1 MRDELSADE
10 MRAWAPQP
18 ETSPPPADLRLPGYS
33 GFQLVAQGGE
43 GSVYRARQDGLG
55 RDVAIKALQVVDPA
69 TQARFRRELEIT
81 VRLGRQHPHIV
92 TVLDTGTLPDGRP
105 CIVMEFYDLGSLH
118 DRLRAHGPLPV
129 AEVVAAGTAVSDAL
143 AFAHGQGFL
152 HRDVKPQNVLVL
164 PTSYVLADFG
174 IARGADAG
182 HSASLQMVS
191 YRHAAPQMIAGEA
204 PAAADDLWS
213 LGSTLFTLLTGH
225 PPFAGVNPDEDTVLS
240 YLDRVRAADPR
251 PLTRSDVPRALA
263 EIIARCLSKRR
274 EDRFPDATALRDAL
288 AGVGTDLRRWQPP
301 VDPDATSIAPTPA
314 RPAEDA
320 TSLPAD
326 FGPSP
331 TPAPDPPQAHE
342 PPQPHPAPE
351 SRGTMTGRLADL
363 TQRHSDTSPADFGPG
378 TAGPAL
384 PPSAPPPTWTPQPD
398 PPTAATPPS
407 SRITPAPPTR
417 SSQAEPPTAAPT
429 SSSSTPA
436 PSPPRLE
443 PPTAAVPASGTA
455 DPASSPPPQPELPAR
470 GTTAPGHPARPPQP
484 EPSATA
490 ASADRPADPAPQQ
503 HPKRPQ
509 PEPPT
514 ATAPAGSTADP
525 ASFPPQPQPPTTS
538 TPAHGPAHPAR
549 PPQPE
554 PSATAASAD
563 SPADPAP
570 QQSPRPP
577 QAEPSAAV
585 TPTGSTADSAP
596 LPQPTKPPHPEQPTT
611 ADPASPVVTRQPATP
626 PRSEPPTPVTPAD
639 RTAVPT
645 RPPQSAQPTPPQR
658 PTAAPGNTA
667 DSAPHPQN
675 ARPPHPVR
683 PAAVVP
689 PPNQDHWQPSFPA
702 RDTPTVPKLTPSAID
717 GFPAMPKAHEWE
729 YDTAPR
735 PSAEP
740 QAQRWRGFAIAGIVA
755 AVVGVGIGVLA
766 SREVATT
773 PPVASTPPVTSSVS
787 IPPGGDPAVAPVL
800 TDVDDRGDEVELTWT
815 DPTRGQAQF
824 VLYDVTAAGGVPQP
838 ITGIAAGLT
847 GFVVTGLDPRVP
859 EYCFQLVA
867 IGLTDPSTQRGASDR
882 VCVSR

>member
-1 MRDELSADE
+1 
-10 MRAWAPQP
+10 
-18 ETSPPPADLRLPGYS
+18 LRLPGYS

-43 GSVYRARQDGLG
+43 GAVYRARQDGLG

-191 YRHAAPQMIAGEA
+191 YRHAAPQMIAGET

-225 PPFAGVNPDEDTVLS
+225 PPFAGENPDDDTVLS

-251 PLTRSDVPRALA
+251 PVTRSDVPLALA
-263 EIIARCLSKRR
+263 EIITRCLSKRR

-288 AGVGTDLRRWQPP
+288 ASVGTDLRRWQPP
-301 VDPDATSIAPTPA
+301 VDPDATSIAPA
-314 RPAEDA
+314 AAQPAEDA
-320 TSLPAD
+320 TSLPVD

-331 TPAPDPPQAHE
+331 TPAPTPAPAHE
-342 PPQPHPAPE
+342 PPKPHPAPE
-351 SRGTMTGRLADL
+351 TRGTMTGRLADL
-363 TQRHSDTSPADFGPG
+363 TQRHSDPSPVDFGPG

-384 PPSAPPPTWTPQPD
+384 PPTAPPPTWTPQPD
-398 PPTAATPPS
+398 LPSAATPASAVTPTSSRATPASSPVTPASPPPPPRLTQPEPPTAV
-407 SRITPAPPTR
+407 TPARGTAALAHPT
-417 SSQAEPPTAAPT
+417 SSPQPEPPTAA
-429 SSSSTPA
+429 
-436 PSPPRLE
+436 SPNNP
-443 PPTAAVPASGTA
+443 A
-455 DPASSPPPQPELPAR
+455 DPASSPPP
-470 GTTAPGHPARPPQP
+470 
-484 EPSATA
+484 
-490 ASADRPADPAPQQ
+490 
-503 HPKRPQ
+503 PQ

-514 ATAPAGSTADP
+514 AVAPANSTAGT
-525 ASFPPQPQPPTTS
+525 ALPPQPADQAPPKPPTSAPNNTADTAPPPHLTKPSQPERPTDDVPPSHTS
-538 TPAHGPAHPAR
+538 SPTAL
-549 PPQPE
+549 PQPTR
-554 PSATAASAD
+554 PSQQPERPATDA
-563 SPADPAP
+563 PAN
-570 QQSPRPP
+570 R
-577 QAEPSAAV
+577 
-585 TPTGSTADSAP
+585 TADSAP
-596 LPQPTKPPHPEQPTT
+596 PRQPTRTTQAERPATTSSRSHT
-611 ADPASPVVTRQPATP
+611 ADPAVSRRLASP
-626 PRSEPPTPVTPAD
+626 PRSEPPTPAAPAHNIAGTALPPQPAD
-639 RTAVPT
+639 
-645 RPPQSAQPTPPQR
+645 PTPPEPPSAAAPSNTAKPAPPTSPQPES
-658 PTAAPGNTA
+658 PTAATSASTA
-667 DSAPHPQN
+667 I
-675 ARPPHPVR
+675 PPLT
-683 PAAVVP
+683 P
-689 PPNQDHWQPSFPA
+689 PKQDHWQPPKQTPSQPHPRTPSTPFPA
-702 RDTPTVPKLTPSAID
+702 RDTPTVPKLTPSTID
-717 GFPAMPKAHEWE
+717 GFPAMPTAHEWE

-735 PSAEP
+735 PRAEP
-740 QAQRWRGFAIAGIVA
+740 QAKRWRGFAVAGIVA

-766 SREVATT
+766 SRDVATT
-773 PPVASTPPVTSSVS
+773 SPVRSTAPVTSTVS

-824 VLYDVTAAGGVPQP
+824 VLYDVTEAGDVPQP

-847 GFVVTGLDPRVP
+847 GFVVTGLDPGVP

-867 IGLTDPSTQRGASDR
+867 IGLIDPSTQRGASDR